1 MSSGRVENNITAC
14 CLYMA
19 RNSYVVSMARMSL
32 FWICVIV
39 VIPYM
44 YSLLRYFW
52 VFESTQFVRLAY
64 VGLFF
69 HVCSSGVVL
78 MGNARFVVVTC
89 ISYSHSSRKNVR
101 AMGDLLQ
108 ACCLSLERCSEPPY
122 LAVVYLARP
131 WYMLP
136 SCPRSLRASSSC

>member
-1 MSSGRVENNITAC
+1 MGSGGVENNISAC
-14 CLYMA
+14 WSASLVSLGICLYMA
-19 RNSYVVSMARMSL
+19 WNSYEVSMARVSL

-78 MGNARFVVVTC
+78 MGNVWFVVVTC
-89 ISYSHSSRKNVR
+89 ISYSHSSKK
-101 AMGDLLQ
+101 
-108 ACCLSLERCSEPPY
+108 CSSY
-122 LAVVYLARP
+122 G
-131 WYMLP
+131 
-136 SCPRSLRASSSC
+136 